1 MIRQLSFSITKRSK
15 KLQNNA
21 FSFLVIYQRMQ
32 KKASYALYSVLCLI
46 IIAEDF
52 INVAFLV
59 SFCATKTYKVSV
71 AVNTRFQLP
80 NWHDAIFGIFLLLQ
94 SISVSIFYELKL
106 DFKLSFSV
114 RIRFKIRKNNV
125 MSVWQLATS
134 TDLPWRS
141 S

>member
-1 MIRQLSFSITKRSK
+1 MIRQLSISITKRSK

-46 IIAEDF
+46 LIAEEVLVK
-52 INVAFLV
+52 VAFLV

-80 NWHDAIFGIFLLLQ
+80 N
-94 SISVSIFYELKL
+94 
-106 DFKLSFSV
+106 
-114 RIRFKIRKNNV
+114 
-125 MSVWQLATS
+125 
-134 TDLPWRS
+134 
-141 S
+141 